1 MTEERKYYEAPE
13 MEVISFGNEDVI
25 TTSGDGPELPVQ
37 GSSPNS
43 WSLY

>member
-13 MEVISFGNEDVI
+13 MEVISFGSEDVI
-25 TTSGDGPELPVQ
+25 TASGGQELPVQ
-37 GSSPNS
+37 GGSQGS